1 MTRIEDSA
9 LHRKAALNRIEDDAL
24 RRNTFAQLKHELLKR
39 AMELSILCDC
49 DVQVFVHS
57 ARVEGGER
65 ATSTQFSS
73 GNPEELLAYIRT
85 HPPAECF
92 SKEDYVRSFSQA
104 GKRAC
109 KQISPAPH
117 SARCY
122 HSHRVCCC
130 LTTDYPDAGQAP
142 SSTSL

>member
-1 MTRIEDSA
+1 MGTEEA
-9 LHRKAALNRIEDDAL
+9 LMSKAAIDAGRIEDDAL

-73 GNPEELLAYIRT
+73 GNPEDLLAYIRT

-92 SKEDYVRSFSQA
+92 SKEDYVRSFSQVFP
-104 GKRAC
+104 
-109 KQISPAPH
+109 KQT
-117 SARCY
+117 
-122 HSHRVCCC
+122 RVQ
-130 LTTDYPDAGQAP
+130 TK
-142 SSTSL
+142 STSAALCALLPFTSCMLLPDH

>member
-1 MTRIEDSA
+1 MACTEDDA
-9 LHRKAALNRIEDDAL
+9 LRRKAARIEDDAL

-104 GKRAC
+104 SKRAY
-109 KQISPAPH
+109 KQIAPAPH

-122 HSHRVCCC
+122 HSNCVCCC
-130 LTTDYPDAGQAP
+130 LTTDCPEAGQDP
-142 SSTSL
+142 SSASL